1 MQDDERGAVLYE
13 LFFADCESSLHVYK
27 TALAGMLQA
36 YQEVKKLANDVCDGV
51 VRGEA
56 EAVNVIY
63 RLSFMRQTLLQTR
76 SELTQEP
83 YEDPID
89 IPVGIINQFNKDIEE
104 KSRAMNYVRGF
115 DGTSG
120 FAAYEKYAG
129 LLAEV

>member
-36 YQEVKKLANDVCDGV
+36 YQEVKKLANDVCDGI

-56 EAVNVIY
+56 DAVNVIY

-76 SELTQEP
+76 SELTQ
-83 YEDPID
+83 DPID